1 MYDVRKDP
9 DCLNNLIHSP
19 AFTDL
24 AGKLKQQLFGQLKQ
38 QGDPRMFGN
47 GKVFDQYPYAGPEKD
62 FYNRFKTGKVNA
74 NTPKWVNPTDF
85 EKMPIK

>member
-1 MYDVRKDP
+1 
-9 DCLNNLIHSP
+9 
-19 AFTDL
+19 
-24 AGKLKQQLFGQLKQ
+24 
-38 QGDPRMFGN
+38 MFGN